1 MLIPKCTLRMRSDKV
16 KAIILCAGRGTRL
29 RPLTFTSAK
38 QLIPVANKPVILY
51 SIEKIHKAG
60 ITDIAMIVNPD
71 NIKDF
76 QEVLGDG
83 HDFGVHLSYIVQKEP
98 KGLAHAVSL
107 TEEFIDGD
115 DFLMYLGDNLI
126 QEDLSKFVDDFRKA
140 HADASILLTP
150 VEDPT
155 RFGIAIMEGEKV
167 TRVVEK
173 PKTPPSNLA
182 IIGVYMFSSKIF
194 EGVKSIKPSW
204 RGELEI
210 TDAIQYLIDNNGNV
224 QGHVVYGWW
233 KDTGR
238 PTDLLEAN
246 RRVLSEIKTS
256 QVLTQLN
263 DGNYKIE
270 GPVVIEKGVTISNT
284 LIRGPVII
292 GKGASIINSYV
303 GPYTSIGPNV
313 TIENSEVE
321 NSIFMEN
328 STIRDVDVRIDASIV
343 GKNAMIS
350 SIKIKPRVH
359 NLVVG
364 DYSTIRLS

>member
-1 MLIPKCTLRMRSDKV
+1 MPIPKCTRAMRSEKV

-71 NIKDF
+71 NVKDF
-76 QEVLGDG
+76 KEVLEDG
-83 HDFGVHLSYIVQKEP
+83 SDFGVHLSYIIQQEP

-107 TEEFIDGD
+107 AEEFINGD
-115 DFLMYLGDNLI
+115 SFLMYLGDNLI
-126 QEDLSKFVDDFRKA
+126 QEDLAKFVEDFQRTKTN
-140 HADASILLTP
+140 ASILLTP
-150 VEDPT
+150 VQDPT

-173 PKTPPSNLA
+173 PKNPPSNLA
-182 IIGVYMFSSKIF
+182 IIGVYIFSPKIF
-194 EGVKSIKPSW
+194 EGVKNIKPSW

-210 TDAIQYLIDNNGNV
+210 TDAIQYLIDHDGGV
-224 QGHVVYGWW
+224 RGHIVYGWW

-238 PTDLLEAN
+238 PADLLEAN

-256 QVLTQLN
+256 QILTQLN

-270 GPVVIEKGVTISNT
+270 GPVVIEKGVTISNS

-292 GKGASIINSYV
+292 GKDASIINSYI
-303 GPYTSIGPNV
+303 GPYTSIGANV

-328 STIRDVDVRIDASIV
+328 STIRDVDVRIDASII

>member
-1 MLIPKCTLRMRSDKV
+1 M

-51 SIEKIHKAG
+51 SIEKIRKAG
-60 ITDIAMIVNPD
+60 IRDIAMIVNSD

-76 QEVLGDG
+76 REVLGDG
-83 HDFGVHLSYIVQKEP
+83 HEFGVNLSYIVQEEP

-107 TEEFIDGD
+107 TERFVNGD
-115 DFLMYLGDNLI
+115 SFLMYLGDNLI
-126 QEDLSKFVDDFRKA
+126 QEDLSKFVEDFQKA
-140 HADASILLTP
+140 KADASILLTP
-150 VEDPT
+150 VQDPT
-155 RFGIAIMEGEKV
+155 RFGIAIMQGEKIKK
-167 TRVVEK
+167 VVEK
-173 PKTPPSNLA
+173 PKNPPSNLA
-182 IIGVYMFSSKIF
+182 IIGVYVFSPKVF
-194 EGVKSIKPSW
+194 EGVKNIKPSW

-210 TDAIQYLIDNNGNV
+210 TDAIQYLIDNGGNV

-238 PTDLLEAN
+238 PSDLLEAN
-246 RRVLSEIKTS
+246 RRVLSEVKTS
-256 QVLTQLN
+256 QILTQLN
-263 DGNYKIE
+263 DGSYKIE
-270 GPVVIEKGVTISNT
+270 GPVIIEKGVTISNT
-284 LIRGPVII
+284 LIRGPLII

-303 GPYTSIGPNV
+303 GPYTSIGDNV

-328 STIRDVDVRIDASIV
+328 STIRDVDVRIDASVV
-343 GKNAMIS
+343 GRNAMIS
-350 SIKIKPRVH
+350 SIKIKPKVH

>member
-1 MLIPKCTLRMRSDKV
+1 M
-16 KAIILCAGRGTRL
+16 KAIILCAGKGTRL

-51 SIEKIHKAG
+51 SIEKIHRAG
-60 ITDIAMIVNPD
+60 IREIAMIVNPD

-76 QEVLGDG
+76 KDVLGNG
-83 HDFGVHLSYIVQKEP
+83 ENFGVNLSYVIQKEP

-107 TEEFIDGD
+107 AESFINGD

-126 QEDLSKFVDDFRKA
+126 QEDLSKFVESFQKSKS
-140 HADASILLTP
+140 DASILLTP
-150 VEDPT
+150 VQDPT
-155 RFGIAIMEGEKV
+155 RFGIAMMEGENVKK
-167 TRVVEK
+167 VVEK
-173 PKTPPSNLA
+173 PKDPPSNLA
-182 IIGVYMFSSKIF
+182 IIGVYIFSSKIF
-194 EGVKSIKPSW
+194 EGVKNIKPSW

-210 TDAIQYLIDNNGNV
+210 TDAIQYLIDNGGKV
-224 QGHVVYGWW
+224 QGHIVYGWW

-238 PTDLLEAN
+238 PADLLEAN
-246 RRVLSEIKTS
+246 RRVLSQIKTS
-256 QVLTQLN
+256 QILTSLN

-270 GPVVIEKGVTISNT
+270 GPVIIEKGVTLSNT
-284 LIRGPVII
+284 LVRGPVII
-292 GKGASIINSYV
+292 AKGSSIVNSYI

-328 STIRDVDVRIDASIV
+328 SIIRDVDVRIDASIV
-343 GKNAMIS
+343 GKNAIIS
-350 SIKIKPRVH
+350 SIKIKPKVH

-364 DYSTIRLS
+364 DYSSIRLS